1 MVHDFTRLYDRQQRW
16 IQSSGHV
23 EGGEDEGVSSIP
35 RNQELDEISVRVT
48 EVNKWNVQCPR
59 DGIHHWVTELDE
71 VLRVS
76 GIRIRPWGEE
86 GFGGPSL
93 PAVGRFSKSQLRTSG
108 LKAGPSHIDIVL
120 ALVERIGANR

>member
-48 EVNKWNVQCPR
+48 EVNKWNVQCSR
-59 DGIHHWVTELDE
+59 DGIHHRVAELDE

-76 GIRIRPWGEE
+76 GIRIRSWGEE
-86 GFGGPSL
+86 GFGGPGL

-108 LKAGPSHIDIVL
+108 LKAGPVPMTIVL
-120 ALVERIGANR
+120 ALGDVFAAN